1 MQRTRSFPRRKI
13 GVHLARAVALAVT
26 ASSVLPAGAAD
37 WSATNVQLLYGTQY
51 ADNFG
56 IDDKGKAI
64 FTFEHADG
72 WKYGDNFFFL
82 DVSNPGATGTAEY
95 AEFSPRFSVGKII
108 GKDLSF
114 GVVKDVLIAGTWEMG
129 GGVRAYLAGIG
140 FALGLPKFAFADLNI
155 YARQSERDFAPVDT
169 DLGWQVTIDW
179 LLPFSLG
186 PVKMAFEGF
195 ADYAGGESGGSVPKE
210 DNLIAAPRLLMDVGA
225 FFGAPGKVQAGIEY
239 QFWRNKFGIDGVNED
254 VPQVMVKWIL

>member
-1 MQRTRSFPRRKI
+1 MQQPNDSPAPRVGRC
-13 GVHLARAVALAVT
+13 LASIVAAAVAAGS
-26 ASSVLPAGAAD
+26 AWPAGAAD
-37 WSATNVQLLYGTQY
+37 WSATNVQLLNGTRY
-51 ADNFG
+51 ADDFG

-82 DVSNPGATGTAEY
+82 DVSNPGTNGTSEY
-95 AEFSPRFSVGKII
+95 AEFSPRFSFGKIATT
-108 GKDLSF
+108 DLSF
-114 GVVKDVLIAGTWEMG
+114 GVVKDVLLAATWEKG
-129 GGVRAYLAGIG
+129 GGVRAYLVGPGI
-140 FALGLPKFAFADLNI
+140 ALGLPKFAFADLNI
-155 YARQSERDFAPVDT
+155 YARKSERDFAPVDT

-179 LLPFSLG
+179 LLPFSIG

-210 DNLIAAPRLLMDVGA
+210 DNLITAPRLLMDVGA
-225 FFGAPGKVQAGIEY
+225 LFGAAGKVQAGVEY
-239 QFWRNKFGIDGVNED
+239 QIWRNKFGIDGVNED